1 MRNSIIGTANITNS
15 KKKLAANSDKR
26 KSRAVYVARAA
37 GGGWRAAGGRVPTF
51 GLTNDGA
58 L

>member
-26 KSRAVYVARAA
+26 KSRAVYVARRGAA
-37 GGGWRAAGGRVPTF
+37 GGRTGGRVPTF
-51 GLTNDGA
+51 GLTSDWA